1 MDEQVFDLQERLQDL
16 TIKLESSIDAFGT
29 LGKRIAELDGKVAKA
44 TMLYIHEHED
54 AKKIAA
60 DKLEMLACRT
70 PEQEADYYELRA
82 LRIRD
87 RVGSKIL
94 EGYGTAISALQ
105 TVSKF
110 FTKI

>member
-1 MDEQVFDLQERLQDL
+1 MEESVFDLQERLQAL
-16 TIKLESSIDAFGT
+16 VIKHEAAIDAFGT

-44 TMLYIHEHED
+44 TLLYIHNNPE
-54 AKKIAA
+54 AKKVAT
-60 DKLEMLACRT
+60 DKLEMLACAT

-105 TVSKF
+105 TISKM
-110 FTKI
+110 FTRI